1 MFMRIPSQYRTAES
15 FERDFGDPANPS
27 SRLSFARALELDE
40 SEEYPT
46 EHHVLLDSWHF
57 PEQFIPAEAGGQF
70 TSFEEVLALLRA
82 LSRRDLTVAVSHM
95 ITFLGALPV
104 WMAGSD
110 DQKRVAVDLI
120 RGGGKMAFALTERTH
135 GSDLLANEL
144 EAREEG
150 DRFLIS
156 GEKWL
161 IGNATRATAIT
172 LLARTRAEGGPRGF
186 SLLFADK
193 RLLDSAGFHH
203 LPKVKTVGLRGSD
216 LSGIS
221 FDRCAAPVA
230 ARIGPAGSGFELALK
245 ALQITRILC
254 AGLALGA
261 GDTALRVAVD
271 FALTRRLYGGSVFDI
286 PHARSTLSNAFI
298 DLLICDAVA
307 ISAAR
312 ALQVCPGQASVWS
325 AVAKYFVPATVEK
338 VMRDLSVVL
347 GARFFLRDGHPWN
360 MFQKMVRDSS
370 IVSVFEGN
378 SMVQLQGLG
387 LQLEQLTTEPTRAEP
402 DLRRLE
408 TVFSLSV
415 PLPPFDPAR
424 LDFFSREGD
433 DAVTGIPFLHGQL
446 RAAKASDAS
455 LTSVQRISAEHQRL
469 MAEVRAAYGESGRSV
484 RRLQLAKQFAHL
496 HAAACCSYFWIHNRD
511 ILGEFFGK
519 EEWLS
524 GCLNRLHSED
534 GAVIEN
540 GFVERE
546 LLDRSRNRR
555 LFSAVAFQLASSS
568 EIPQ

>member
-1 MFMRIPSQYRTAES
+1 MMAIPPQYRTAES
-15 FERDFGDPANPS
+15 FERDFGDPANPD
-27 SRLSFARALELDE
+27 SRLSFVRALELDE
-40 SEEYPT
+40 GEEYPT
-46 EHHVLLDSWHF
+46 EPHALLDSWHF
-57 PEQFIPAEAGGQF
+57 SEQFIPAESGGQF
-70 TSFEEVLALLRA
+70 TTFEEVVALLRA

-110 DQKRVAVDLI
+110 DQKRVAVALI
-120 RGGGKMAFALTERTH
+120 RGGGKIAFALTERTH

-144 EAREEG
+144 EAHEEG

-161 IGNATRATAIT
+161 IGNATRSTAIT

-221 FDRCAAPVA
+221 FDRCAAPAA
-230 ARIGPAGSGFELALK
+230 ARIGPAGSGFELTLK

-261 GDTALRVAVD
+261 GDTALRLAVD
-271 FALTRRLYGGSVFDI
+271 FALKRRLYGASVFDI
-286 PHARSTLSNAFI
+286 PHARSTLSHAFI

-312 ALQVCPGQASVWS
+312 ALQACPGQASVWS

-338 VMRDLSVVL
+338 VMRDLSLVL
-347 GARFFLRDGHPWN
+347 GARFFLRDGHPWS

-378 SMVQLQGLG
+378 SMVQLQALG
-387 LQLEQLTTEPTRAEP
+387 LQLEQLTTEPAKPEP
-402 DLRRLE
+402 DLGRRLE
-408 TVFSLSV
+408 TVFSLSTPV
-415 PLPPFDPAR
+415 PPFDPAR

-433 DAVTGIPFLHGQL
+433 DAVTGIPFLIDQL
-446 RAAKASDAS
+446 KSAKASEAS
-455 LTSVQRISAEHQRL
+455 LNGVQRVLVEHRRVT
-469 MAEVRAAYGESGRSV
+469 AEVRRAHGEPGRSV
-484 RRLQLAKQFAHL
+484 RRLQLAKRFAHL
-496 HAAACCSYFWIHNRD
+496 HAAACCGHFWIHNRD
-511 ILGEFFGK
+511 ILGEFFSG
-519 EEWLS
+519 EAWLS
-524 GCLNRLHSED
+524 TCLNRLHADEGTVVDD
-534 GAVIEN
+534 GY
-540 GFVERE
+540 VERE
-546 LLDRSRNRR
+546 LLDRSRNHR
-555 LFSAVAFQLASSS
+555 LFSAVAFQLASSPGMS
-568 EIPQ
+568 Q